1 MIQLRKDDYIQRI
14 IQEFFAKLHRLTDKL
29 EVSDS
34 DKRAVLNECFDL
46 YREYYHVDRSDSVIE
61 IMNTLSHYELIE
73 QYAWLLVRE
82 YEMVDIKY
90 RENLTKSLSLIEY
103 LDRADLTYS
112 WSRSI
117 LREDILRL
125 LDEKEQT

>member
-112 WSRSI
+112 WSRSV